1 MNNEKLEVIIDGA
14 NLLHDD
20 RGIVM
25 KDDDGERIWQSRP
38 ERLNAAISFCEKKG
52 WKTTAILK
60 QMSYYVAS
68 QNTESDWVGDMNLLD
83 HLISEKKVMLISKK
97 KEDIYFINLAIQRN
111 AYIITRDGFKEERE
125 KYPELD
131 WEDIDNRTLR
141 NHAFMGDNFVLP
153 GLPDRTA
160 DLPIEVSYK
169 DFMELNERVEF
180 LENKIQL
187 IEDTYKIQ
195 KATLIGQAV
204 EDMNPKEVVLSL
216 LDSSLK
222 GGKEVTLNG
231 FQGQINRAI
240 QGDKAVNHMNSMRRL
255 RQRLG
260 YSKSRGFLSWLI
272 ELSGDKVK
280 HKTKE
285 GKVYI
290 HYG

>member
-1 MNNEKLEVIIDGA
+1 
-14 NLLHDD
+14 
-20 RGIVM
+20 
-25 KDDDGERIWQSRP
+25 
-38 ERLNAAISFCEKKG
+38 
-52 WKTTAILK
+52 
-60 QMSYYVAS
+60 
-68 QNTESDWVGDMNLLD
+68 
-83 HLISEKKVMLISKK
+83 
-97 KEDIYFINLAIQRN
+97 
-111 AYIITRDGFKEERE
+111 
-125 KYPELD
+125 
-131 WEDIDNRTLR
+131 
-141 NHAFMGDNFVLP
+141 MGDDFVLP

-195 KATLIGQAV
+195 KANLMGLAV

-231 FQGQINRAI
+231 FQSQINRAI
-240 QGDKAVNHMNSMRRL
+240 QGDKAVNHSNSMRRL

-260 YSKSRGFLSWLI
+260 YSKSSGFLSWLI

>member
-1 MNNEKLEVIIDGA
+1 
-14 NLLHDD
+14 
-20 RGIVM
+20 
-25 KDDDGERIWQSRP
+25 
-38 ERLNAAISFCEKKG
+38 
-52 WKTTAILK
+52 
-60 QMSYYVAS
+60 
-68 QNTESDWVGDMNLLD
+68 MNLLD

-141 NHAFMGDNFVLP
+141 NHAFMGDDFVLP

-195 KATLIGQAV
+195 KANLMGQAV
-204 EDMNPKEVVLSL
+204 EDMNPKEVVLAL

-231 FQGQINRAI
+231 FQSQINRAI
-240 QGDKAVNHMNSMRRL
+240 QGDKAVNHSNSMRRL

-260 YSKSRGFLSWLI
+260 YSKSSGFLSWLI